1 MCEGVGVHVY
11 VRMCVFVFEDARTRV
26 NLRVHVCEDML
37 WYENVYSHV
46 CLYMRVNLRVRMC
59 LLVRVDSLFR
69 ETLVLS
75 TRHCPAP
82 ITDLFKTCIYLL
94 TWTHMHAYMH
104 ED

>member
-1 MCEGVGVHVY
+1 MCEGVKVHIY

-26 NLRVHVCEDML
+26 SLRVHVCEDML
-37 WYENVYSHV
+37 WYENVYSLV
-46 CLYMRVNLRVRMC
+46 CLYMRVNLCVRMY

-75 TRHCPAP
+75 TRRCPTP
-82 ITDLFKTCIYLL
+82 ITELFKKCIYLL